1 MANRRRERQQKAADF
16 LTKFCAKQDRWLTSA
31 AEIAQWLNGMGF
43 VTFRRG
49 VLVSADRVA
58 RWAKDGRLPARA
70 GAGKRRGVQTSIL
83 LLLAWLCGPQRCVDT
98 RRVAGSAHAQPAR
111 SVKPGPR
118 IGSAL
123 GDTWADHNDHTELDR

>member
-16 LTKFCAKQDRWLTSA
+16 LTKFCTKQDRWLTSA

-43 VTFRRG
+43 VTFRRN
-49 VLVSADRVA
+49 VLVSAQQVA
-58 RWAKDGRLPARA
+58 KWAADGRIPARA

-98 RRVAGSAHAQPAR
+98 RRVVGSAHADKVR

-118 IGSAL
+118 IAHAL
-123 GDTWADHNDHTELDR
+123 ADTCADRTGPTELDR